1 MLSVCIFNL
10 FGKKYHLFKMY
21 RNCAVFKLLSF
32 ASKMLYASVVV
43 ANGNK
48 HKICTIMYKI
58 YIVMCHTI
66 MIAEHHVLKY
76 N

>member
-1 MLSVCIFNL
+1 
-10 FGKKYHLFKMY
+10 MY
-21 RNCAVFKLLSF
+21 RNCVVFKLLSS
-32 ASKMLYASVVV
+32 APKMLYASVVV
-43 ANGNK
+43 ANGKK

-66 MIAEHHVLKY
+66 IIVEHHVLKY

>member
-1 MLSVCIFNL
+1 
-10 FGKKYHLFKMY
+10 MY
-21 RNCAVFKLLSF
+21 RNCVVFKLSS
-32 ASKMLYASVVV
+32 APKMLYASVVV
-43 ANGNK
+43 ANGKK

-66 MIAEHHVLKY
+66 IIVEHHVLKY